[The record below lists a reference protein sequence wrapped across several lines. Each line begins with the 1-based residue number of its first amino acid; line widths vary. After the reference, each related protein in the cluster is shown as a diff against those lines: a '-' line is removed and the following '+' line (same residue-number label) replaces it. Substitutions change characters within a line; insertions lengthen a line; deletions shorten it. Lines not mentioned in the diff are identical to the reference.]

1 MAYATFNDV
10 KKRFPRPLTASSD
23 LVDALL
29 EDAEVRLLARI
40 PTLKERITAGDVEAR
55 LVTGII
61 CDAVIRVLKNPNS
74 IRSTG
79 VDDGQ
84 VTIDTTVS
92 SGRLYFTDEEL
103 DMLAARVPLSGV
115 YMIPLD
121 PPYWDR

>member
-1 MAYATFNDV
+1 MAYASLADV
-10 KKRFPRPLTASSD
+10 KKRFPRPLSASQE
-23 LVDALL
+23 LVEALL
-29 EDAEVRLLARI
+29 EDAEVRLFTRV
-40 PTLKERITAGDVEAR
+40 PTLEERIDSQEVDAR
-55 LVTGII
+55 LVVGII

-79 VDDGQ
+79 VDDGR

-103 DMLAARVPLSGV
+103 DLLAPRVPLSGM